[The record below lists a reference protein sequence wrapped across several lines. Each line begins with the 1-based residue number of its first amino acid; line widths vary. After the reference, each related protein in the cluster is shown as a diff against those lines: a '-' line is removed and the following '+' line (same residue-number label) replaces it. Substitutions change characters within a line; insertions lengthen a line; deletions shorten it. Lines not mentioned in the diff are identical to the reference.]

1 MKEANENNK
10 TETDMKEIK
19 LSIPDGCTSVTVK
32 VDGENVMTEFE
43 LQEEWK
49 PKDGDVVYA
58 QWGGNRSGYK
68 WIFIYKEAN
77 TDPYSHC
84 DVYAYLGIERDGKPV
99 SELHFDDY
107 CNTQDLLRPATDEEK
122 QRLFDALAKAG
133 KRWNA
138 EEKRVEDLPR
148 WRAPYGGYYYYI
160 CSDFTIDHQSDVS
173 HHFDDERYSVGNYF
187 RTREA
192 AERVT
197 AQIREIFKNSKAE

>member
-1 MKEANENNK
+1 
-10 TETDMKEIK
+10 MKEIK

-43 LQEEWK
+43 LQEGGYK
-49 PKDGDVVYA
+49 PQDGDIVAYGHDGIPRNIGIYCMDEHGKSHSEHVTMHYSGA
-58 QWGGNRSGYK
+58 LRYCEGGWTNK
-68 WIFIYKEAN
+68 N
-77 TDPYSHC
+77 
-84 DVYAYLGIERDGKPV
+84 
-99 SELHFDDY
+99 
-107 CNTQDLLRPATDEEK
+107 LRPATEAEK

-173 HHFDDERYSVGNYF
+173 HHFDDERYSAGNYF

-192 AERVT
+192 AERVA
-197 AQIREIFKNSKAE
+197 AQIREIFKNSKTE